1 VISCPLHPKYTGL
14 RPPRSKKPACTCA
27 AVYAAAN
34 PPPRFILAIDPGASP
49 GFAWAFGCL
58 TTPDAC
64 AENVTHDPGRVP
76 GWSWDEVVIEG
87 QFLTKF
93 IYRNGKKVRISPQ
106 SQITLVRTAERMLM
120 AHPATRQYRMLPSAW
135 RAVLW
140 PGSGRLPKKTVLARL
155 RAAEPDLL
163 AGAADDAVEARGILR
178 AFLSLTPAQKK
189 RYLIK

>member
-1 VISCPLHPKYTGL
+1 MTVCPLHPKYAGA

-34 PPPRFILAIDPGASP
+34 PPPRRILAIDPGASP
-49 GFAWAFGCL
+49 GFAWVVD
-58 TTPDAC
+58 DAIGTWPP
-64 AENVTHDPGRVP
+64 AEAVP
-76 GWSWDEVVIEG
+76 YGSWDEVVIEG

-120 AHPATRQYRMLPSAW
+120 AHPAARRYRMLPSAW

-140 PGSGRLPKKTVLARL
+140 PGAGRLPKKTVLARL
-155 RAAEPDLL
+155 RAAEPELL
-163 AGAADDAVEARGILR
+163 DGATDDAVEARGILK
-178 AFLSLTPAQKK
+178 AFTSLTPAQKK

>member
-27 AVYAAAN
+27 AIYAEAN
-34 PPPRFILAIDPGASP
+34 PPPRRILAIDPGASP
-49 GFAWAFGCL
+49 GFAWVAEDG
-58 TTPDAC
+58 AC
-64 AENVTHDPGRVP
+64 SVSHVMASPFY
-76 GWSWDEVVIEG
+76 SWDEVVIEG

-140 PGSGRLPKKTVLARL
+140 PGAGRLPKKTVLARL

-163 AGAADDAVEARGILR
+163 AGATDDAVEARGILR

>member
-1 VISCPLHPKYTGL
+1 MTACPLHPKYTGA
-14 RPPRSKKPACTCA
+14 RPPRSKKPECTCA
-27 AVYAAAN
+27 EVYTAVN
-34 PPPRFILAIDPGASP
+34 PPPRRILAIDPGASP
-49 GFAWAFGCL
+49 GFAWETEDHIGIWHSSEPVAG
-58 TTPDAC
+58 
-64 AENVTHDPGRVP
+64 VT
-76 GWSWDEVVIEG
+76 WDEVVIEG

-140 PGSGRLPKKTVLARL
+140 PGAGRLPKKTVLARL
-155 RAAEPDLL
+155 RAAEPELL
-163 AGAADDAVEARGILR
+163 AGATDDAVEARGILR

>member
-1 VISCPLHPKYTGL
+1 VVTAACPLHPKYAGL
-14 RPPRSKKPACTCA
+14 RPPRSRKPACTCA
-27 AVYAAAN
+27 AIYAEAN
-34 PPPRFILAIDPGASP
+34 PPPRRILAIDPGASP
-49 GFAWAFGCL
+49 GFAWVLGL
-58 TTPDAC
+58 GTPGALSTVTPLPPPP
-64 AENVTHDPGRVP
+64 AE
-76 GWSWDEVVIEG
+76 WDEVVIEG

-140 PGSGRLPKKTVLARL
+140 PGAGRLPKKTVLARL
-155 RAAEPDLL
+155 RAAEPELL
-163 AGAADDAVEARGILR
+163 AGATDDAVEARGILR